1 MTRTIL
7 PPGIHYGI
15 SPAVYHADPCE
26 TPSLS
31 SSLARELLRKSPA
44 HSFASSPRLDPG
56 FVPEFKDSFD
66 VGTAAHT
73 AVLSAGESIRVMG
86 FGNWRSKEAR
96 QQRDEARAEGYTP
109 LLEKEAAEVLEMAA
123 KVKAALKRIGLPE
136 VFSDPSRAEVVAIA
150 EVEGAQCRAMADYV
164 GLDGWLYDLKTTT
177 SAHYDAVT
185 QSIVAF
191 GYHIQHEHYLD
202 TFRAA
207 GMALKGMRF
216 VFVEKNRPHC
226 VSVIALD
233 EAFMDIG
240 RSQTSLARKTWRR
253 CLATGEWPDYAHP
266 GIVEISPP
274 IWMASQVEDRSHT
287 LQALTPRGKTK
298 PSRDAAALSIAIASG
313 GAKT

>member
-1 MTRTIL
+1 MTRTTL

-31 SSLARELLRKSPA
+31 SSLARKLLRESPA
-44 HSFASSPRLDPG
+44 HAFASSPRLDPG
-56 FVPEFKDSFD
+56 CVPEFKDSFD

-73 AVLSAGESIRVMG
+73 AVLSAGESIRVIA
-86 FGNWRSKEAR
+86 FDDWRSKDAR
-96 QQRDEARAEGYTP
+96 QQRDEARAEGFTP
-109 LLEKEAAEVLEMAA
+109 LLEKDAAKVLEMAA
-123 KVKAALKRIGLPE
+123 EVKAALRRMGLGE
-136 VFSDPSRAEVVAIA
+136 VFSDPSRAEAVAIA
-150 EVEGAQCRAMADYV
+150 EVEGAQCRAMADYI
-164 GLDGWLYDLKTTT
+164 GADGWLYDLKTTT

-185 QSIVAF
+185 RTVESF
-191 GYHIQHEHYLD
+191 GYHIQAAHYLD

-226 VSVIALD
+226 VSVVALD
-233 EAFMDIG
+233 EAFVDIG

-298 PSRDAAALSIAIASG
+298 PSRDAAALSIEIASG
-313 GAKT
+313 GATT

>member
-31 SSLARELLRKSPA
+31 SSLVRKLLRESPA
-44 HSFASSPRLDPG
+44 HAFASSPRLDPDC
-56 FVPEFKDSFD
+56 VPEFKDLFD

-73 AVLSAGESIRVMG
+73 AVLSAGESIRVIPHDD
-86 FGNWRSKEAR
+86 WRTKDAR
-96 QQRDEARAEGYTP
+96 QQRDDARAEGYTP
-109 LLEKEAAEVLEMAA
+109 LLEKEAAEVLAMAA
-123 KVKAALKRIGLPE
+123 KVKTALKRIGLPE

-150 EVEGAQCRAMADYV
+150 EVEGVQCRAMADYV
-164 GLDGWLYDLKTTT
+164 GADGFLYDLKTTT

-185 QSIVAF
+185 RTVESF
-191 GYHIQHEHYLD
+191 GYHIQAAHYLD

-216 VFVEKNRPHC
+216 VFVEKTRPHC

-233 EAFMDIG
+233 EDFMDIG
-240 RSQTSLARKTWRR
+240 RSQTAHARDVWKECIR
-253 CLATGEWPDYAHP
+253 TGEWPDYAHP

-274 IWMASQVEDRSHT
+274 VWMSQEVEDRSHT
-287 LQALTPRGKTK
+287 LQALTPRGKAKT
-298 PSRDAAALSIAIASG
+298 SRYAAALSIEIASG
-313 GAKT
+313 GAST

>member
-1 MTRTIL
+1 MTRTTL

-31 SSLARELLRKSPA
+31 SSLARKLLRESPA
-44 HSFASSPRLDPG
+44 HAFASSPRLDPDC
-56 FVPEFKDSFD
+56 VPEVKKTYDI
-66 VGTAAHT
+66 GTAAHT
-73 AVLSAGESIRVMG
+73 AVLSAGESIRVIPHDD
-86 FGNWRSKEAR
+86 WRTKEAR

-109 LLEKEAAEVLEMAA
+109 LLEKEAAEVLAMAA
-123 KVKAALKRIGLPE
+123 KVKTALKRIGLPE

-150 EVEGAQCRAMADYV
+150 EVEGVQCRAMADYV
-164 GLDGWLYDLKTTT
+164 GADGWLYDLKTTK

-185 QSIVAF
+185 RTVESF

-207 GMALKGMRF
+207 GMPLKGMRF
-216 VFVEKNRPHC
+216 VFVEKTRPHC
-226 VSVIALD
+226 VSVVALSQT
-233 EAFMDIG
+233 FIDIG
-240 RSQTSLARKTWRR
+240 RSQTADARRTWRR
-253 CLATGEWPDYAHP
+253 CLATGEWPDYSKP

-287 LQALTPRGKTK
+287 LHALTPRGKAK
-298 PSRDAAALSIAIASG
+298 PSRDAAALSIEIASG

>member
-1 MTRTIL
+1 
-7 PPGIHYGI
+7 
-15 SPAVYHADPCE
+15 
-26 TPSLS
+26 
-31 SSLARELLRKSPA
+31 
-44 HSFASSPRLDPG
+44 
-56 FVPEFKDSFD
+56 
-66 VGTAAHT
+66 
-73 AVLSAGESIRVMG
+73 
-86 FGNWRSKEAR
+86 
-96 QQRDEARAEGYTP
+96 
-109 LLEKEAAEVLEMAA
+109 
-123 KVKAALKRIGLPE
+123 

-207 GMALKGMRF
+207 GMPLKGMRF

-233 EAFMDIG
+233 DAFMDIG
-240 RSQTSLARKTWRR
+240 RSQTAAARKTWRR
-253 CLATGEWPDYAHP
+253 CLATGEWPDYSKP

-287 LQALTPRGKTK
+287 LHALTPRGKAK
-298 PSRDAAALSIAIASG
+298 PSAIAAALSIEIASG
-313 GAKT
+313 GAST